1 MTATRRTRSAPLAAS
16 PTETTVPV
24 EPTPPPAGAPDE
36 GDERLD
42 RAAAKLGSRRSLPV
56 DRWFQ
61 LAGAALLGIGVLA
74 ILGGWYGVSHTAR
87 AWRQTPYLVS
97 GGMLGLALVIAG
109 AAAYLA
115 FWLTRL
121 VEQGQRQTA
130 VLERIERALVGTV
143 DTGDDVL
150 VVAPPGILHR
160 SGCPLVAGRT
170 DLQDPSS
177 GGSLRTCPVCE
188 PPLP

>member
-1 MTATRRTRSAPLAAS
+1 MTATRRSRSAPLAAP
-16 PTETTVPV
+16 PTDADVPV
-24 EPTPPPAGAPDE
+24 EASPAAEESDG
-36 GDERLD
+36 RLSQ
-42 RAAAKLGSRRSLPV
+42 AAARLGGRRSLPI

-61 LAGAALLGIGVLA
+61 LGGAVLLGVGVLA
-74 ILGGWYGVSHTAR
+74 IIGGWYGVSHTAR

-143 DTGDDVL
+143 DTAEDAL
-150 VVAPPGILHR
+150 LVAPPGILHR
-160 SGCPLVAGRT
+160 QGCPLVAGRS
-170 DLQDPSS
+170 DLHEPT
-177 GGSLRTCPVCE
+177 GRGSLRTCPVCD